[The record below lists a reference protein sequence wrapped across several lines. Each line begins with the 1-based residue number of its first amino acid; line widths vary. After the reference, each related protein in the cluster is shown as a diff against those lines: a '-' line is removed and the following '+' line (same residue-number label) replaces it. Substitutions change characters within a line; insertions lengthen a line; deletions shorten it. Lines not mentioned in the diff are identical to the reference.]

1 MKYYFIIN
9 GRQEKTSNTGLL
21 RKNIEKARA
30 DFEENGDSIDVY
42 VTKGIGDG
50 TRVVRIYSDLHPN
63 ERVCFV
69 ACGGDRTIGEVA
81 SGIVG
86 FSNKC
91 MAIIKMGETGNDFVK
106 CFPDK
111 DFTDIKALLKGSIKE
126 VDIIKINDSYSL
138 NVCDFGFDSVAG
150 SIANEY
156 LEDGRKNPYEWGIAR
171 AILTARFNAIKVVA
185 DGEKLGRHFMLLC
198 AVCNGQYVGGGF
210 RCAPLSVMD
219 DGLMDVCFLK
229 PLTLLGFLRLL
240 PIYKKGLHLDSK
252 SYKNKIIYRQVKHVE
267 VSSPK
272 MIELC
277 IDGEMLPG
285 TKFSFDILPKAVK
298 LVLPN

>member
-1 MKYYFIIN
+1 MKYFFIIN
-9 GRQEKTSNTGLL
+9 GRKEVTSNTELL
-21 RKNIEKARA
+21 KKNIEDARP

-50 TRVVRIYSDLHPN
+50 TRVVRIYSDLHPS

-111 DFTDIKALLKGSIKE
+111 DFTDVKALLKGSIKE

-185 DGEKLGRHFMLLC
+185 DGEKLGGHFMLLC
-198 AVCNGQYVGGGF
+198 SVGNGQYVGGGY
-210 RCAPLSVMD
+210 RCVPLSVMD

-229 PLTLLGFLRLL
+229 PMTLFGFLRLL
-240 PIYKKGLHLDSK
+240 PLYKRGEHLESK
-252 SYKNKIIYRQVKHVE
+252 SFKNRIVYRQVKHVE

>member
-1 MKYYFIIN
+1 MKYFFIIN
-9 GRQEKTSNTGLL
+9 GRKEVTSNTELL
-21 RKNIEKARA
+21 KKNIEDARP

-50 TRVVRIYSDLHPN
+50 MRVVRIYSDLHPS

-81 SGIVG
+81 SGVVG

-91 MAIIKMGETGNDFVK
+91 MAIIRLGETGNDFVK

-111 DFTDIKALLKGSIKE
+111 DFTNVKALLKGSIKE

-138 NVCDFGFDSVAG
+138 NVCDFGFDSIAG
-150 SIANEY
+150 SVANEY
-156 LEDGRKNPYEWGIAR
+156 LEDGWKHPYEWGIVH

-198 AVCNGQYVGGGF
+198 AVCNGQYVGGGY

-229 PLTLLGFLRLL
+229 PLTLLGFFRLL
-240 PIYKKGLHLDSK
+240 PVYKKGEHIESK
-252 SYKNKIIYRQVKHVE
+252 SFKNRIIYRQVRHVE
-267 VSSPK
+267 VSSSK
-272 MIELC
+272 MIEMC

-285 TKFSFDILPKAVK
+285 TRFSFDILPKAVK

>member
-1 MKYYFIIN
+1 MKYFFIIN
-9 GRQEKTSNTGLL
+9 GRKEVTSNTELL
-21 RKNIEKARA
+21 KKNIEDARP

-50 TRVVRIYSDLHPN
+50 TRVVRIYSDLHPS

-81 SGIVG
+81 SGVVG

-91 MAIIKMGETGNDFVK
+91 MAVIRLGETGNDFVK

-111 DFTDIKALLKGSIKE
+111 DFTNVKALLKGSIKE

-150 SIANEY
+150 SVANEY
-156 LEDGRKNPYEWGIAR
+156 LEDGRKHPYEWGIVR
-171 AILTARFNAIKVVA
+171 AILTARFNTIKVVA
-185 DGEKLGRHFMLLC
+185 DGEKLGRRYMLLC
-198 AVCNGQYVGGGF
+198 VICNGQYVGGGY

-229 PLTLLGFLRLL
+229 PLTLLGFFRLL
-240 PIYKKGLHLDSK
+240 PVYKKGEHIESK
-252 SYKNKIIYRQVKHVE
+252 SFKNRIIYRQVRHVE
-267 VSSPK
+267 VSSSK
-272 MIELC
+272 MIEMC

-285 TKFSFDILPKAVK
+285 TRFSFDILPKAVK

>member
-1 MKYYFIIN
+1 MYYIFII
-9 GRQEKTSNTGLL
+9 GRSDMNSDTTTVDK
-21 RKNIEKARA
+21 RIEEARSTLK
-30 DFEENGDSIDVY
+30 EYGYESECYWI
-42 VTKGIGDG
+42 KGIGDG
-50 TRVVRIYSDLHPN
+50 TRKVRIYSDLHPN
-63 ERVCFV
+63 EKVCFV

-171 AILTARFNAIKVVA
+171 AILTARFNRIKVVA
-185 DGEKLGRHFMLLC
+185 DGERLGGRFMLLC

-219 DGLMDVCFLK
+219 DGLMDVCFIK
-229 PLTLLGFLRLL
+229 PLTLLGFLRLM
-240 PIYKKGLHLDSK
+240 PIYKKGVHLESK
-252 SYKNKIIYRQVKHVE
+252 SFKNKIIYRQVKHVE
-267 VSSPK
+267 VSSLK

-285 TKFSFDILPKAVK
+285 TKFSFDMLPKAVK